1 MRTVILGER
10 PQELE
15 ALIKSRRATG
25 ADLYDE
31 VWEGDY
37 HMAPAAASP
46 HGDLDGQ
53 IARIFGPLAIAI
65 GMIESG
71 PFNLGDGPHNFRV
84 PDRGIRHRSTAV
96 WVTTAALV
104 VEIVSPDDEAWEKLA
119 FYASHDV
126 DEIVVVDPRT
136 RTLTW
141 LRLDAGEYRSVAFSR
156 LLDIDVADIAAQIDW
171 PPLDD

>member
-1 MRTVILGER
+1 
-10 PQELE
+10 
-15 ALIKSRRATG
+15 
-25 ADLYDE
+25 
-31 VWEGDY
+31 
-37 HMAPAAASP
+37 MAPAAASP

-71 PFNLGDGPHNFRV
+71 PFNVGDGPDNFRV

-96 WVTTAALV
+96 WVATAALV
-104 VEIVSPDDEAWEKLA
+104 VEIVSPDDETWEKLP
-119 FYASHDV
+119 FYAEHDV
-126 DEIVVVDPRT
+126 DEVVIVDPRT

-141 LRLDAGEYRSVAFSR
+141 LRLESGEYISVTHSR
-156 LLDIDVADIAAQIDW
+156 VLDVGVADIADQVDW